1 VRLSAHAFTDPDV
14 GVVAA
19 VAIVPATA
27 APITK
32 AATTLKFFIGTIL
45 PTVAEI
51 ILLVAFEF
59 I

>member
-1 VRLSAHAFTDPDV
+1 VRLSAHAFTDPAV

-32 AATTLKFFIGTIL
+32 ALNTLRFFMGDIL
-45 PTVAEI
+45 PTIAEI
-51 ILLVAFEF
+51 FLLEIFEF